1 MNARRRR
8 AALCILLLALATA
21 ACSSGSSSSV
31 PATSTAAPA
40 LQPVALPELAAA
52 EAGVRSQLQESYA
65 ALQKAMAAHA
75 SDADLAHAY
84 GGYAMLLHGAEYLDA
99 ALPAYLNAAALQP
112 SDARW
117 PYYLG
122 LLYKAKGQSDEA
134 VAAFQRALAIAP
146 DDLTTMIRLA
156 QLEIDLGRLDV
167 AEPVLTKARAIAPR
181 SVPVLAA
188 LGQVALAR
196 HQYDVAVKNFE
207 AALSIDPGALSLHA
221 PLANAYRGLGKT
233 AVADAHMKQWR
244 NTELPVSDARQDQLQ
259 AQLQSGLSFELRG
272 LTAMRAQDWNGAA
285 AAFRE
290 GLKVAP
296 EGSVASRSLHHKLGT
311 SLYMA
316 GDPAGAV
323 REFRAVL
330 RTAPSDRPDES
341 AAKANYSLG
350 VLMMSGGRF
359 ADAVTFLTDA
369 VKSQPNYAEAHQVL
383 ADALRRLGRF
393 EPAAAHYRE
402 VIRIDPSS
410 AEARFGY
417 AVALVRLGRYRD
429 ARDSLSESLTILHEQ
444 PMLTLALARIL
455 ATAPDASVRD
465 GRRALELA
473 QQLSQTVKTTD
484 VGETLAMA
492 FAEVGDYS
500 NAIGV
505 QKDVM
510 AVAAGAGQRET
521 VALMEPNLRLY
532 EQHQPCR
539 TPWAPGDPV
548 NKPGPQVTP
557 ELAAVA
563 KAAAAMK

>member
-1 MNARRRR
+1 MNARRLR
-8 AALCILLLALATA
+8 AVVCVLLIAMMTA

-31 PATSTAAPA
+31 PERKASAPA
-40 LQPVALPELAAA
+40 MQPVALPDLAAA

-65 ALQKAMAAHA
+65 ALQKAMATHA
-75 SDADLAHAY
+75 SDADLANAY
-84 GGYAMLLHGAEYLDA
+84 GSFAMLLHAAEYLDA
-99 ALPAYLNAAALQP
+99 ALPAYLDAAALQP
-112 SDARW
+112 SDVRW

-122 LLYKAKGQSDEA
+122 LLYKTKGQSDEA
-134 VAAFQRALAIAP
+134 VSAFQRALAIAP

-156 QLEIDLGRLDV
+156 QLEIDQGRLDD
-167 AEPVLTKARAIAPR
+167 ADRLLTTARARDPR

-196 HQYDVAVKNFE
+196 HQYDAAVKSFE

-221 PLANAYRGLGKT
+221 PLANAYRGLGK
-233 AVADAHMKQWR
+233 ANVAEAHMKQWR
-244 NTELPVSDARQDQLQ
+244 NTELPVHDPRQEQLQ

-272 LTAMRAQDWNGAA
+272 LAAMRAEDWKGAA

-316 GDPAGAV
+316 GDPSGAV
-323 REFRAVL
+323 REFREVL
-330 RTAPSDRPDES
+330 RSAPPDRPDES
-341 AAKANYSLG
+341 AAKANYSIG

-359 ADAVTFLTDA
+359 ADAITYLTDA

-383 ADALRRLGRF
+383 ADALRRVGRF
-393 EPAAAHYRE
+393 EPAAEHYRE
-402 VIRIDPSS
+402 VMRIDPSS
-410 AEARFGY
+410 ADARFGY
-417 AVALVRLGRYRD
+417 AVALVRLGRYRE
-429 ARDSLSESLTILHEQ
+429 ARDSLAESLTVLHDQ

-465 GRRALELA
+465 GRRALALA
-473 QQLSQTVKTTD
+473 QQLAQTVKTTD

-500 NAIGV
+500 SAIGV

-510 AVAAGAGQRET
+510 AVAARAGQRET
-521 VALMEPNLRLY
+521 VAIMEPNLRLY
-532 EQHQPCR
+532 ERQQPCR
-539 TPWAPGDPV
+539 TPWAPGDPI
-548 NKPGPQVTP
+548 NQPGPAVTP
-557 ELAAVA
+557 ELARVA
-563 KAAAAMK
+563 KEVALQH